1 MTICA
6 RSRKRFTRKEV
17 DYEGFYFPEDA
28 GEKRR
33 GSDGMIAKEEA
44 VFDIVRKN
52 TYKIME
58 TYRLA
63 ASVAN
68 TLGRGDPAPCAMGCE
83 FSNLREELRYNT
95 EALEQIDDIL
105 IGILNNLGPATEL
118 EMSRPTNPREW

>member
-1 MTICA
+1 
-6 RSRKRFTRKEV
+6 
-17 DYEGFYFPEDA
+17 
-28 GEKRR
+28 
-33 GSDGMIAKEEA
+33 MIAKEEA